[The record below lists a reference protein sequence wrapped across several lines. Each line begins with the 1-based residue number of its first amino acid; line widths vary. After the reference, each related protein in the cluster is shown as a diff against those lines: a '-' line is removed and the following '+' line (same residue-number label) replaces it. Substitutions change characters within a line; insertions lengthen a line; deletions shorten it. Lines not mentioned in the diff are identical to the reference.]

1 MKALVVYWSEN
12 GHTKAM
18 AEIISNVLKKKYE
31 VTIADVTEETPTVE
45 DYDVVALGCPAQGAE
60 NIDPL
65 VFEPYYES
73 IKNSLKG
80 KKVLLFG
87 SYGWGG
93 GEYMQTWLEDIRNTG
108 AKVIGDGLAVDETD
122 ENMESLCTA
131 YASEA

>member
-12 GHTKAM
+12 GHTKLM
-18 AEIISNVLKKKYE
+18 AQTIANELKKKYE
-31 VTIADVTEETPTVE
+31 VTIVDVTEDTPGVE

-65 VFEPYYES
+65 VFEPYYEN
-73 IKNSLKG
+73 IKNSLNG

-93 GEYMQTWLEDIRNTG
+93 GEYMQTWLDDVRNAG
-108 AKVIGDGLAVDETD
+108 AVVIGDGLAVDETD
-122 ENMESLCTA
+122 ENVESLCTG
-131 YASEA
+131 YASEV